1 MDAVILSLLLAILLL
16 HLLIAGAMYMGART
30 IARQFSA
37 ALSSMDRRL
46 DALGT
51 AVGQLTNEA
60 AGRLDALGTTVDHV
74 RRMVEATSEIAS
86 AFTQVSEQKLNRIQQ
101 GLTTANFALGGRSSP
116 DDIVLGALDSYENL
130 DLGWNSFRDT
140 SAKEPVPLPIHGER
154 RRTAVIITL
163 GQSNAANHGDGQY
176 VATKRVDNFNVYD
189 GKCYHAADPLL
200 GASGKGGNFATRFG
214 DMVIGRALFDRVIIA
229 PIGMGGTTVE
239 QWAEEGLFNH
249 RILAVIRR
257 LHDAGFTPDFIF
269 WHHGEG
275 NRGVTDH
282 GGRQYRKNLLEVIRT
297 FRRFG
302 VDAPFFV
309 ALAGRDN
316 SLSGPACQY
325 VRVGQLGAVNPEI
338 GTYLGPDT
346 DRIESEHRSDSV
358 HLTESGLSKLAEM
371 WADTLGKFLH
381 SPCLELHRGAE
392 G

>member
-60 AGRLDALGTTVDHV
+60 AGRLDALGTAVGQLTNEAAGRLDALGTTVGHV

-101 GLTTANFALGGRSSP
+101 GLTTANFALGGRGSP
-116 DDIVLGALDSYENL
+116 DDIVLGALE
-130 DLGWNSFRDT
+130 
-140 SAKEPVPLPIHGER
+140 
-154 RRTAVIITL
+154 
-163 GQSNAANHGDGQY
+163 
-176 VATKRVDNFNVYD
+176 
-189 GKCYHAADPLL
+189 
-200 GASGKGGNFATRFG
+200 
-214 DMVIGRALFDRVIIA
+214 
-229 PIGMGGTTVE
+229 
-239 QWAEEGLFNH
+239 
-249 RILAVIRR
+249 
-257 LHDAGFTPDFIF
+257 
-269 WHHGEG
+269 
-275 NRGVTDH
+275 
-282 GGRQYRKNLLEVIRT
+282 
-297 FRRFG
+297 
-302 VDAPFFV
+302 
-309 ALAGRDN
+309 
-316 SLSGPACQY
+316 
-325 VRVGQLGAVNPEI
+325 VGQLGAVNPEI

-381 SPCLELHRGAE
+381 SPCLELHHGAE